1 MDENIFSSLTSITL
15 QGIKMSQKD
24 LIEILLRRPTVVML
38 PSPCP
43 HLSGMPYILDRA
55 PERFADIGAD
65 LTDLMLMPAVIQY
78 GHNKT
83 AFLKATKYPK
93 GTLL

>member
-24 LIEILLRRPTVVML
+24 LIEILLRRPATVVQL

-43 HLSGMPYILDRA
+43 DLSGMPYILDRV

-65 LTDLMLMPAVIQY
+65 LTDLLLMAS
-78 GHNKT
+78 
-83 AFLKATKYPK
+83 
-93 GTLL
+93 LLGEI